1 MAELVTAVRIDDA
14 RSEPSGTVLELLI
27 GDERRTVRI
36 PQLGSE
42 AVRRAIGALEA
53 ALAAGSGLDAALSA
67 LPTDDLPRRM
77 QRRRTAAG
85 ALLLDDTAALEPD
98 EVRASLRVLADLGRS
113 GFRTLAVVGPLAVE
127 PVERLDAHD
136 ALGRIVVRLDIRQL
150 VVVGQEARHLHMAA
164 GLEGSWDGESV
175 LMDDP
180 DTAYDFVRATSGPDT
195 VILVTGGAGLDLTP
209 LVERLSGGAS

>member
-1 MAELVTAVRIDDA
+1 MTAVRVEDA
-14 RSEPSGTVLELLI
+14 RSEPTGTVLELLV

-36 PQLGSE
+36 PQLGAE
-42 AVRRAIGALEA
+42 AVRRAIGAVEG
-53 ALAAGSGLDAALSA
+53 ALASGIDVDAALSA

-85 ALLLDDTAALEPD
+85 ALLLDDTATLEPD

-127 PVERLDAHD
+127 PVDRLEAHD

-175 LMDDP
+175 LMDDA
-180 DTAYDFVRATSGPDT
+180 DSAYDFVRATSGPDT
-195 VILVTGGAGLDLTP
+195 VILVTGGAGLDLSSI
-209 LVERLSGGAS
+209 VERLTGGAS